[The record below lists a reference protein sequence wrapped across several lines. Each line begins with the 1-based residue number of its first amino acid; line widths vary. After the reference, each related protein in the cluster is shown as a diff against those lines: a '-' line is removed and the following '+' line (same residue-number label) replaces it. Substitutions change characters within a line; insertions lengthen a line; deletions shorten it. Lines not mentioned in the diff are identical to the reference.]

1 MKFLIHV
8 IVFGI
13 LISCNSPK
21 ENFGNNKI
29 SKKSK
34 LNVLFIIA
42 DDLNCDLGIY
52 GNKMVKTP
60 NIDQLSKNGVVF
72 KNAHCQYPLCGP
84 SIASF
89 MTGMYTNQTK
99 ITKNNI
105 LIRSTVPEVVTMGQR
120 FRQQGYQS
128 VRIGKIFHYDN
139 PGTIGTSGMDDIY
152 SWDKTIINSTY

>member
-1 MKFLIHV
+1 MKFLIFS
-8 IVFGI
+8 IYGFLCGLI
-13 LISCNSPK
+13 LSCNAPSEKFKNPTSK
-21 ENFGNNKI
+21 NN
-29 SKKSK
+29 K

-52 GNKMVKTP
+52 GNEIVQTP
-60 NIDQLSKNGVVF
+60 NIDKLSQSSVVF

-84 SIASF
+84 SRASF

-105 LIRSTVPEVVTMGQR
+105 LLRSTVPEVITIGQR
-120 FRQQGYQS
+120 FRQQGYSS
-128 VRIGKIFHYDN
+128 VRVGKIFHYDN

-152 SWDKTIINSTY
+152 SWIPLAHL